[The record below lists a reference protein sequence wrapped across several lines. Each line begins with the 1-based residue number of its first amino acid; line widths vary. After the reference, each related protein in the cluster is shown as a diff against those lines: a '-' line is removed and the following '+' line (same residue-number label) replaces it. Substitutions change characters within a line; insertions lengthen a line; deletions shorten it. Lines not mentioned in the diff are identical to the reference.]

1 VHGPP
6 WLENPTLSILS
17 IAVGFFLLYRALQTE
32 KHHRVHQQSKHGNI
46 EREIF
51 GHRIIDTNRGW
62 ILLTFSISLFAIG
75 AHYLA
80 ENTFHVY
87 DTTPVDRFTHG
98 LSGMAIAAIVLNL
111 YLTRR
116 REYYYPM
123 AIGVSWIA
131 FILWEVYELIYIAY
145 SGPAGFIQSDPWDLA
160 IDLWL
165 DTLGALTIC
174 FIYDE
179 FTHQTERQQATETTS
194 DQ

>member
-1 VHGPP
+1 MHGPP
-6 WLENPTLSILS
+6 WLENPTLSISL
-17 IAVGFFLLYRALQTE
+17 ILIGFYLLYRALQTDR
-32 KHHRVHQQSKHGNI
+32 HLRTHQTSQYGNL

-51 GHRIIDTNRGW
+51 RRKVVDTNKGW
-62 ILLTFSISLFAIG
+62 VLFTISISLFAIG

-87 DTTPVDRFTHG
+87 DTTPIDRFTHG
-98 LSGMAIAAIVLNL
+98 LSGMAITAIVLNL

-116 REYYYPM
+116 REYYYPV

-131 FILWEVYELIYIAY
+131 FILWEIYELVYIAY

-160 IDLWL
+160 IDLWV

-179 FTHQTERQQATETTS
+179 FTHQNKFS
-194 DQ
+194 SN

>member
-1 VHGPP
+1 VVHGPP
-6 WLENPTLSILS
+6 WLENPSLSILL
-17 IAVGFFLLYRALQTE
+17 IAIGFYLLYRALQTDRRL
-32 KHHRVHQQSKHGNI
+32 RVHQRNEYGNL

-51 GHRIIDTNRGW
+51 GRKIIDTNSGW
-62 ILLTFSISLFAIG
+62 VLFTISISLFATG

-98 LSGMAIAAIVLNL
+98 LSGMAITAIVLNL

-116 REYYYPM
+116 REYYYPV

-131 FILWEVYELIYIAY
+131 FVLWEVYELIYITY
-145 SGPAGFIQSDPWDLA
+145 NGPTGFIQSDPWDLA
-160 IDLWL
+160 IDLWV

-179 FTHQTERQQATETTS
+179 FTHQT
-194 DQ
+194 

>member
-17 IAVGFFLLYRALQTE
+17 IAVGFYLLYRALQTE
-32 KHHRVHQQSKHGNI
+32 KHHRVHQQSEHGNI

-51 GHRIIDTNRGW
+51 GHKIIDTNRGW
-62 ILLTFSISLFAIG
+62 ILFTFSISLFAVG

-123 AIGVSWIA
+123 AISVSWIA
-131 FILWEVYELIYIAY
+131 FILWEVYELIYSIQRTYRFY
-145 SGPAGFIQSDPWDLA
+145 SIGSLGPGNRFMGRYI
-160 IDLWL
+160 
-165 DTLGALTIC
+165 GC
-174 FIYDE
+174 FGNMFYLRRIY
-179 FTHQTERQQATETTS
+179 S
-194 DQ
+194 PN

>member
-1 VHGPP
+1 MHGPS
-6 WLENPTLSILS
+6 WLENPTLSIIL
-17 IAVGFFLLYRALQTE
+17 IIIGFYLFYRAIITE
-32 KHHRVHQQSKHGNI
+32 KHHRAHQLSEYGNI

-51 GHRIIDTNRGW
+51 TRKVIDTNRGW
-62 ILLTFSISLFAIG
+62 ILFTISISLFAIG

-98 LSGMAIAAIVLNL
+98 LSGMAITAIVLNL

-116 REYYYPM
+116 REYYYPV
-123 AIGVSWIA
+123 AVGVSWIA
-131 FILWEVYELIYIAY
+131 FIVWEVYELIYIAY
-145 SGPAGFIQSDPWDLA
+145 NGPTGFIQSDPWDLA
-160 IDLWL
+160 IDLWI

-179 FTHQTERQQATETTS
+179 FTHQREKQQASKTTS
-194 DQ
+194 EQ

>member
-6 WLENPTLSILS
+6 WLENPTLSILL
-17 IAVGFFLLYRALQTE
+17 IAVGFYLLYRALQTE
-32 KHHRVHQQSKHGNI
+32 KHHRVHQQSEYGNI
-46 EREIF
+46 EREIL
-51 GHRIIDTNRGW
+51 GHKIIDTNRGW
-62 ILLTFSISLFAIG
+62 ILFTLSIFLFAIG

-145 SGPAGFIQSDPWDLA
+145 SGPAGFIQSDPWD
-160 IDLWL
+160 W
-165 DTLGALTIC
+165 
-174 FIYDE
+174 
-179 FTHQTERQQATETTS
+179 Q
-194 DQ
+194 

>member
-1 VHGPP
+1 MHGPP
-6 WLENPTLSILS
+6 WLENPVLSLVL
-17 IAVGFFLLYRALQTE
+17 IAIGFYLLYRALKTE
-32 KHHRVHQQSKHGNI
+32 KHHRAHQNSDHGNI

-51 GHRIIDTNRGW
+51 RHKVIDTNKGW
-62 ILLTFSISLFAIG
+62 ILFTVSISLFAIG

-98 LSGMAIAAIVLNL
+98 LSGMSITAIALNL

-116 REYYYPM
+116 REYYYPI

-131 FILWEVYELIYIAY
+131 FVLWEVYELIYIAY
-145 SGPAGFIQSDPWDLA
+145 SGPTGFIQSDPWDLA
-160 IDLWL
+160 IDLWI

-179 FTHQTERQQATETTS
+179 FTYQTERRQKPIAS
-194 DQ
+194 

>member
-1 VHGPP
+1 MHGPP

-17 IAVGFFLLYRALQTE
+17 IVVGFYLLYRALQTE
-32 KHHRVHQQSKHGNI
+32 KHHRVHQHSEHGNI

-51 GHRIIDTNRGW
+51 RQKIIDTNRGW
-62 ILLTFSISLFAIG
+62 ILFTFSISLFAIG

-145 SGPAGFIQSDPWDLA
+145 IGPTGFIQSDPWDLA
-160 IDLWL
+160 IDLWV

>member
-1 VHGPP
+1 MHGPP
-6 WLENPTLSILS
+6 WLENPTLSIIL
-17 IAVGFFLLYRALQTE
+17 ITVGFYLLYRALKTE
-32 KHHRVHQQSKHGNI
+32 KHHRTHQHSDYGNI

-51 GHRIIDTNRGW
+51 RRKIIDTNKGW
-62 ILLTFSISLFAIG
+62 IIFTVSISLFAIG

-98 LSGMAIAAIVLNL
+98 LSGMAITAIVLNL

-116 REYYYPM
+116 REYYYTV
-123 AIGVSWIA
+123 AICVSWIA
-131 FILWEVYELIYIAY
+131 FVLWEVYELIYITFT
-145 SGPAGFIQSDPWDLA
+145 GPSGFIQSDPWDLA
-160 IDLWL
+160 IDLWI

-179 FTHQTERQQATETTS
+179 FTHQTEGRQKSTA
-194 DQ
+194 D

>member
-1 VHGPP
+1 MHGPP
-6 WLENPTLSILS
+6 WLENPVLSIVL
-17 IAVGFFLLYRALQTE
+17 IAIGFYLLYRALKTE
-32 KHHRVHQQSKHGNI
+32 KHHRTHQNSDHGNI

-51 GHRIIDTNRGW
+51 RHKVIDTNKGW
-62 ILLTFSISLFAIG
+62 ILSTVSISLFAIG

-98 LSGMAIAAIVLNL
+98 LSGMSITAIAPNL

-116 REYYYPM
+116 REYYYPI

-131 FILWEVYELIYIAY
+131 FVLWEVYELIYIAY
-145 SGPAGFIQSDPWDLA
+145 SGPTGFIQSDPWDLA
-160 IDLWL
+160 IDLWI

-179 FTHQTERQQATETTS
+179 FTYKTERRQKPIAS
-194 DQ
+194 

>member
-1 VHGPP
+1 
-6 WLENPTLSILS
+6 
-17 IAVGFFLLYRALQTE
+17 
-32 KHHRVHQQSKHGNI
+32 
-46 EREIF
+46 
-51 GHRIIDTNRGW
+51 
-62 ILLTFSISLFAIG
+62 
-75 AHYLA
+75 
-80 ENTFHVY
+80 
-87 DTTPVDRFTHG
+87 
-98 LSGMAIAAIVLNL
+98 MAIAAIVLNL

-145 SGPAGFIQSDPWDLA
+145 SGPTGFIQSDPWDLA
-160 IDLWL
+160 IDLWV

-179 FTHQTERQQATETTS
+179 FTHQTERQQATEATS

>member
-1 VHGPP
+1 MHGPP
-6 WLENPTLSILS
+6 WLENPTLSISL
-17 IAVGFFLLYRALQTE
+17 IVIGFYLLYKALQTDR
-32 KHHRVHQQSKHGNI
+32 HLRTHQTSQYGNL

-51 GHRIIDTNRGW
+51 GRKVIDTNKGW
-62 ILLTFSISLFAIG
+62 ILFTISISLFAMG

-87 DTTPVDRFTHG
+87 DTTPIDRFTHG
-98 LSGMAIAAIVLNL
+98 LSGMAITAIVLNL

-116 REYYYPM
+116 REYYYPV

-131 FILWEVYELIYIAY
+131 FILWEIYELVYIAF

-160 IDLWL
+160 IDLWV

-179 FTHQTERQQATETTS
+179 FTYHSTAAVKNTRGGK
-194 DQ
+194 

>member
-1 VHGPP
+1 MKAEE
-6 WLENPTLSILS
+6 L
-17 IAVGFFLLYRALQTE
+17 GFYLLYRALQTE
-32 KHHRVHQQSKHGNI
+32 KHHRVHQQSEHGNI

-51 GHRIIDTNRGW
+51 GHKIIDTNRGW
-62 ILLTFSISLFAIG
+62 ILFTFSISLFAVG

-123 AIGVSWIA
+123 AIGVSWIG
-131 FILWEVYELIYIAY
+131 FIAWEVYEWLMVMQNPN
-145 SGPAGFIQSDPWDLA
+145 SGIQTSPWDLA
-160 IDLWL
+160 IDLWI
-165 DTLGALTIC
+165 DTLGALAIC
-174 FIYDE
+174 FVYDE
-179 FTHQTERQQATETTS
+179 YNEAKRKKEVPT
-194 DQ
+194 D

>member
-1 VHGPP
+1 MHGPP
-6 WLENPTLSILS
+6 WLENPTLSIVL
-17 IAVGFFLLYRALQTE
+17 ITVGFYLLYRALKTE
-32 KHHRVHQQSKHGNI
+32 KHHRTHQHSDYGNI

-51 GHRIIDTNRGW
+51 RCKVIDTNKGW
-62 ILLTFSISLFAIG
+62 ILFTVSITLFAIG

-98 LSGMAIAAIVLNL
+98 LSGMAITTIVLNL

-116 REYYYPM
+116 RKYYYTV

-131 FILWEVYELIYIAY
+131 FVLWGAYELIYIAY
-145 SGPAGFIQSDPWDLA
+145 TGPSGFIQSDPWDLA
-160 IDLWL
+160 IDLWI

-179 FTHQTERQQATETTS
+179 FTHQTER
-194 DQ
+194 

>member
-1 VHGPP
+1 VHGPL
-6 WLENPTLSILS
+6 WLENPILS
-17 IAVGFFLLYRALQTE
+17 MVLIIMGFYFLYRAIITE
-32 KHHRVHQQSKHGNI
+32 KHHRAHQLSEYGNL

-51 GHRIIDTNRGW
+51 ARKVIDTNKGW
-62 ILLTFSISLFAIG
+62 ILFTISISLLAIG

-98 LSGMAIAAIVLNL
+98 LSGMAITAIVLNL

-116 REYYYPM
+116 REYYYLV

-131 FILWEVYELIYIAY
+131 FIVWEVYELIYIAY
-145 SGPAGFIQSDPWDLA
+145 NGPNGFIQSDPWDLA
-160 IDLWL
+160 IDLWI

-179 FTHQTERQQATETTS
+179 FTHQREKQQTPKTASE
-194 DQ
+194 Q